1 MTVRKRSIT
10 INRHRT
16 SFSIEQPFFEEL
28 TRIAA
33 ERGASLTDIVKLVD
47 EGRGS
52 EANLSSALRVF
63 VLERLRAE
71 ANREAPATAP
81 TI

>member
-16 SFSIEQPFFEEL
+16 SFSIEQPFFDEL
-28 TRIAA
+28 MRIAA
-33 ERGASLTDIVKLVD
+33 EQGLSLTDVVKMVD
-47 EGRGS
+47 AGRGN

-63 VLERLRAE
+63 VLERLRAQ
-71 ANREAPATAP
+71 ASKTPPIARE
-81 TI
+81 I